1 MRLNWKNA
9 NITGY
14 ITSVTWSGSA
24 KQAART
30 VAFNVAYSPND
41 KAVKTL
47 DIKLGDKIT
56 FYPGYP
62 DNKKI
67 KFIGIVTQRERKSEA
82 GELQYTATDSMMH
95 LLRSS
100 GTYRITNKTPEKI
113 TEMICKDAKIKT
125 GTLSKTKIPIAKIF
139 FQERPYYEIIMAAYT
154 KAYRKN
160 KRSISHK

>member
-1 MRLNWKNA
+1 M
-9 NITGY
+9 
-14 ITSVTWSGSA
+14 
-24 KQAART
+24 
-30 VAFNVAYSPND
+30 AYSPND

-125 GTLSKTKIPIAKIF
+125 GYSLKDENTYCKDILSGKTIL
-139 FQERPYYEIIMAAYT
+139 RNYYGCI
-154 KAYRKN
+154 
-160 KRSISHK
+160 HKSVQKE